1 MLVGSVWIIVAL
13 EIIETALYMHFKM
26 HRTAYRKPAIVA
38 ALNTVAIFLLASYYL
53 YLKKTSRSIRE
64 EILVRVLM
72 CKTSTV
78 IISSILSFIES
89 ASTVSYVVY
98 VVLFYITY
106 VIRVC
111 FCEYIKQNFRRRML
125 GGLYNDI
132 IWLEKFVIATRNYC
146 RYGRKK
152 RRVLYEQTAE
162 SFYQL
167 GYPEPLDA
175 EYFFRCWN
183 DRGEILSLQESEH
196 DNFIIEMESSNFSA
210 DHHLLSCS
218 DEKNTNTHVRDT
230 REDSITG
237 FRACAYEEKSL
248 EEQYTRGCKI
258 TVSSLQRHFYEK
270 DALEIFRIISF
281 DRGIELS
288 YKIFAENVRQ
298 INNERTNLYKS
309 IDDLYEL
316 MFRVKLGAILLQT
329 VSCVS
334 LLFLFLE
341 TGTFI
346 TMLCLPFFLFLL
358 LPSLERVSSSI
369 FFILV
374 SNPFN
379 SGDRIFLDGENMVVR
394 KISLLSTR
402 LDRWNGENVV
412 VSNQKIAQS
421 TIYNIMRSISQ
432 QWKLDLVVPSS
443 TGKEKIDFLRS
454 SLKKFT
460 VSEKVFL
467 AVSMNCSEIVDSKF
481 IRISIIVKHKRN
493 YQNGFFTW
501 VNHNKFMKKLI
512 VFLKELEVK
521 YIPIEFPVHIEESR
535 YATAWLGLLE
545 KQSGSIAQTKK

>member
-1 MLVGSVWIIVAL
+1 MLAGSVWVIVTL
-13 EIIETALYMHFKM
+13 EVVETALYVLFKM
-26 HRTAYRKPAIVA
+26 HGTAYKKSAVVA
-38 ALNTVAIFLLASYYL
+38 VLNTVAILLLASYYL
-53 YLKKTSRSIRE
+53 YLKKTTHSIRE

-72 CKTSTV
+72 CKTSIV
-78 IISSILSFIES
+78 IISSILSFVES

-98 VVLFYITY
+98 IVLFFITY

-111 FCEYIKQNFRRRML
+111 FCEYVKQNFRRRML

-132 IWLEKFVIATRNYC
+132 IWLEKFVIATRNY
-146 RYGRKK
+146 GRKK
-152 RRVLYEQTAE
+152 KRLLYEQTAE
-162 SFYQL
+162 GFYRQ

-175 EYFFRCWN
+175 DYFFRCWN
-183 DRGEILSLQESEH
+183 DRGEIVPLQESEH

-210 DHHLLSCS
+210 DHLLLSS
-218 DEKNTNTHVRDT
+218 SEEKSASTHVRDIRDDSVTGT
-230 REDSITG
+230 RESAHED
-237 FRACAYEEKSL
+237 KSF
-248 EEQYTRGCKI
+248 EEQHVRGYKKI
-258 TVSSLQRHFYEK
+258 TVSSLQRLFSER
-270 DALEIFRIISF
+270 DAAEIFRIISF
-281 DRGIELS
+281 DRDTELP
-288 YKIFAENVRQ
+288 YKMFKENIKQ

-316 MFRVKLGAILLQT
+316 MFRVRLGAILLQT

-379 SGDRIFLDGENMVVR
+379 SGDRVFLDNENMVVR

-402 LDRWNGENVV
+402 LDRWNGESVV

-432 QWKLDLVVPSS
+432 QWRLELVVPSS
-443 TGKEKIDFLRS
+443 TGKEKIDLLRS
-454 SLKKFT
+454 SLRKFA
-460 VSEKVFL
+460 VSERVFL
-467 AVSMNCSEIVDSKF
+467 AVSMNCFEIVDSRF
-481 IRISIIVKHKRN
+481 FRISIIVKHKRN

-512 VFLKELEVK
+512 VFLKELDIK
-521 YIPIEFPVHIEESR
+521 YLPMEFPVHVEESC
-535 YATAWLGLLE
+535 YAA
-545 KQSGSIAQTKK
+545 A

>member
-1 MLVGSVWIIVAL
+1 MIAGSVWILIVL
-13 EIIETALYMHFKM
+13 EVIETALYMLFKM
-26 HRTAYRKPAIVA
+26 HETAYKKTAVVA
-38 ALNTVAIFLLASYYL
+38 ALNAVAIFLLVNYYL
-53 YLKKTSRSIRE
+53 YLKKSTRSIRE

-72 CKTSTV
+72 CKTSIV

-98 VVLFYITY
+98 VVLFFITY

-111 FCEYIKQNFRRRML
+111 FCEYIKQNFRKRML

-132 IWLEKFVIATRNYC
+132 IWLEKFLIATRNYS
-146 RYGRKK
+146 RKK
-152 RRVLYEQTAE
+152 RKMLYEQTAE
-162 SFYQL
+162 SFYRL
-167 GYPEPLDA
+167 GYPEPIDSD
-175 EYFFRCWN
+175 YFFRCWN
-183 DRGEILSLQESEH
+183 DRGEILPLQESEH

-210 DHHLLSCS
+210 DHLLLSNS
-218 DEKNTNTHVRDT
+218 EEKNANTQVRYARGDSMADI
-230 REDSITG
+230 RES
-237 FRACAYEEKSL
+237 AYEEKSL
-248 EEQYTRGCKI
+248 EEQYVRGYKKI
-258 TVSSLQRHFYEK
+258 TVSSLQRLFSEK
-270 DALEIFRIISF
+270 DALEMFRIISF
-281 DRGIELS
+281 DRDTELP
-288 YKIFAENVRQ
+288 YKMFTENIRQ

-316 MFRVKLGAILLQT
+316 MFRVKLGAILLQA

-379 SGDRIFLDGENMVVR
+379 SGDRIFLGNENMVVR

-402 LDRWNGENVV
+402 LDRWNGESVV
-412 VSNQKIAQS
+412 VSNPKIAQS

-432 QWKLDLVVPSS
+432 QWRLELVVPSS
-443 TGKEKIDFLRS
+443 TGKEKIDFMRS
-454 SLKKFT
+454 SLKKFAA
-460 VSEKVFL
+460 SERVFL
-467 AVSMNCSEIVDSKF
+467 AMSMNCSEIVDSRF
-481 IRISIIVKHKRN
+481 FRISLIVKHKRN

-512 VFLKELEVK
+512 VFLKELDIK
-521 YIPIEFPVHIEESR
+521 YIPMEVPVYMEESC
-535 YATAWLGLLE
+535 Y
-545 KQSGSIAQTKK
+545 IAP